1 MRMSTP
7 LAAFL
12 AIAIVGTGGYF
23 FLEWSSAQT
32 TARNEER
39 RRAQAQSRAERAERL
54 RERVEE
60 QMEPLRDASEA
71 LMPELLS
78 GVRLGIPLA
87 ELREARSSIVPKQ
100 DASGEVMDMYEEM
113 LSGRSQVVYAVDG
126 ELDVLMR
133 IQIMSSI
140 PPQGVGPHL
149 EAMIA
154 RYGAPT
160 GIWNCPA
167 TGAGGVPMR
176 RFTWQGS
183 AVTIQDILLI
193 HPAGISQT
201 LYIASTESIAA
212 SLRIAHCARVTSRE
226 ELDELPI
233 ATPEQMRETLE
244 SATSVAF

>member
-7 LAAFL
+7 LAALL
-12 AIAIVGTGGYF
+12 AIAIVGGGGYL
-23 FLEWSSAQT
+23 FLEWSSA
-32 TARNEER
+32 RSIER
-39 RRAQAQSRAERAERL
+39 RDARRGAQAETRQRRAERL
-54 RERVEE
+54 RAQVEE
-60 QMEPLRDASEA
+60 QMAPLRDASEA
-71 LMPELLS
+71 LIPELLT

-87 ELREARSSIVPKQ
+87 ELQEVRTVVPKQ
-100 DASGEVMDMYEEM
+100 DARDEVMDMYEEM
-113 LSGRSQVVYAVDG
+113 LGTRAQVVYAIDG
-126 ELDVLMR
+126 ELDVLVR

-140 PPQGVGPHL
+140 PPWGVGPHL

-167 TGAGGVPMR
+167 TGTGGIPTR

-183 AVTIQDILLI
+183 AVTVQDILLV
-193 HPAGISQT
+193 HPGGVSQT

-212 SLRIAHCARVTSRE
+212 SLRIAHCQRVRSRE
-226 ELDELPI
+226 ELDALPI

-244 SATSVAF
+244 TSGTNVVL